1 MRWSKLISILFL
13 RFLMTNLVQ
22 SSMKIFITAG
32 ISKLR
37 FIIGIIII
45 FFCFNVL
52 AWIAVF
58 QIGETRQFL
67 KVVFFDVG
75 QGDAIF
81 IETPK
86 KTQILIDGGPS
97 GQVVEKLGS
106 ELPFSDRS
114 IDLVIATHPDS
125 DHISGLVEVLKSYQ
139 IDSVATT
146 GVKGST
152 AEFDEFAFEVEKS
165 KASKIILKKGQK
177 ISIGNLLLYV
187 LAPLEDFE
195 GKTVKDY
202 NTSSL
207 VLKAVYGNNS
217 FLLTGDAPQSI
228 EKKMVEQGADLASQV
243 LKIGHHGSKS
253 SSSDVFLEKVDPEIA
268 VIQVGKDNRYGHPNP
283 EVLERLEKY
292 DIRILRTDRD
302 GDIVFLSDG
311 NTLH

>member
-1 MRWSKLISILFL
+1 MNANSRK
-13 RFLMTNLVQ
+13 
-22 SSMKIFITAG
+22 
-32 ISKLR
+32 
-37 FIIGIIII
+37 FIIGIIAT
-45 FFCFNVL
+45 FLCFNVL

-58 QIGETRQFL
+58 QIGEASQFL

-75 QGDAIF
+75 QGDSIF

-97 GQVVEKLGS
+97 GRVVEKLGN

-139 IDSVATT
+139 VDSVATT

-152 AEFDEFAFEVEKS
+152 AEFDEFVFEVEKN
-165 KASKIILKKGQK
+165 KANKIILKKRQK
-177 ISIGNLLLYV
+177 ISIGNLFIYV

-217 FLLTGDAPQSI
+217 FLLTGDASVSI
-228 EKKMVEQGADLASQV
+228 EKKLIEEGSDVLSQV
-243 LKIGHHGSKS
+243 LKIGHHGSKTS
-253 SSSDVFLEKVDPEIA
+253 TSDLFLEKVSPEIA
-268 VIQVGKDNRYGHPNP
+268 VIQVGKDNRYGHPSP

-292 DIRILRTDRD
+292 GIIISRTDQQ
-302 GDIVFLSDG
+302 GDIKFFSNG
-311 NTLH
+311 FSFIQN

>member
-1 MRWSKLISILFL
+1 MNTSSRKLI
-13 RFLMTNLVQ
+13 V
-22 SSMKIFITAG
+22 
-32 ISKLR
+32 
-37 FIIGIIII
+37 GIIAILL
-45 FFCFNVL
+45 CFNVL

-58 QIGETRQFL
+58 QIGEASQFL

-75 QGDAIF
+75 QGDSIF

-97 GQVVEKLGS
+97 GRIVEKLGS

-114 IDLVIATHPDS
+114 IDLIIATHPDS

-139 IDSVATT
+139 VDSVATT

-152 AEFDEFAFEVEKS
+152 AEFDEFVFEVEKN
-165 KASKIILKKGQK
+165 KANKIILKKGQR

-217 FLLTGDAPQSI
+217 FLLTGDASQSV
-228 EKKMVEQGADLASQV
+228 EKKMVEQGADLASQI
-243 LKIGHHGSKS
+243 LKIGHHGSAS
-253 SSSDVFLEKVDPEIA
+253 SSSDIFLEKVDPEIA
-268 VIQVGKDNRYGHPNP
+268 VIQVGKDNSYGHPNP
-283 EVLERLEKY
+283 KVLGRLEKY
-292 DIRILRTDRD
+292 GIIISRTDQQ
-302 GDIVFLSDG
+302 GDIKFFSDG
-311 NTLH
+311 FSFIQN